1 MLMSFPKWGKLEK
14 QYASGREKRVLSG
27 QLSLKCLYSIK
38 DGKQGGFGCM
48 NAEPRDEVWTV

>member
-14 QYASGREKRVLSG
+14 QYVSGREKRVLSG
-27 QLSLKCLYSIK
+27 QLSLKCLYIIK
-38 DGKQGGFGCM
+38 DGHQGGFGYT